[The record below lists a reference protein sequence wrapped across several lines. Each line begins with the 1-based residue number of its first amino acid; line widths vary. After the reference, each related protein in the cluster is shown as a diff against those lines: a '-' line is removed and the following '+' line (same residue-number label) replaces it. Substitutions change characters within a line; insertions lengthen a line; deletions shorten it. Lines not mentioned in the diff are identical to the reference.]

1 MMSVDILQTG
11 STNEENNLRDNL
23 EAEREAV
30 MDFLFTIVDKV
41 SRVLAEGLLQ
51 ISHCQVYLLCLQYMS
66 YRQFDSPAPC

>member
-1 MMSVDILQTG
+1 MMQTG

-41 SRVLAEGLLQ
+41 SL
-51 ISHCQVYLLCLQYMS
+51 SDMQVCFFTCMEKCLEPLEETPS
-66 YRQFDSPAPC
+66 A